1 MTKTKTRKRT
11 MIVYDFA
18 YRNGDLQQQINQHIG
33 RMENLGWNYVDI
45 KIFIDNMQDN
55 TTRDYL
61 IVFQKIVT
69 NSNL

>member
-1 MTKTKTRKRT
+1 MIKTKKRKQT
-11 MIVYDFA
+11 KVIYDFA

-45 KIFIDNMQDN
+45 KIFIDEMQDN

-61 IVFQKIVT
+61 IIFQKIVT
-69 NSNL
+69 NSKL